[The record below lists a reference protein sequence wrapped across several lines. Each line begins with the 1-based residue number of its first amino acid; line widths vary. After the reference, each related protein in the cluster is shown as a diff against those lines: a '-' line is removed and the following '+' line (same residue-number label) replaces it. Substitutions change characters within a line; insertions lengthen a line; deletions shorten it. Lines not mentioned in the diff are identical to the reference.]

1 MPGLAVLT
9 RCVSLAA
16 LLAVAGT
23 ASASELRDA
32 VDRVRQETGGYIL
45 SAQTL
50 QTHRG
55 TVHRVKVLTRE
66 GRVEVR
72 QIAAG
77 FRGDPLGLTP
87 EPRADDGRALEL
99 DESSRER
106 ASWRGAVPRAASL
119 RDPQAA
125 EGEFQ
130 TGDDRPPA
138 TTSRDR
144 AGFPREE
151 PSSPGSAPAAVEDR
165 MFDVPLERERAAEEP
180 PDRR

>member
-9 RCVSLAA
+9 RCVSFAA

-23 ASASELRDA
+23 AGASELRDA

-55 TVHRVKVLTRE
+55 TVHRVKVLTRD

-87 EPRADDGRALEL
+87 EPRADDGGSLES
-99 DESSRER
+99 DEGRQERRWLGTVPRSTSQREPRVAERDLEFGDDRQQAAGFRER
-106 ASWRGAVPRAASL
+106 ADL
-119 RDPQAA
+119 
-125 EGEFQ
+125 F
-130 TGDDRPPA
+130 
-138 TTSRDR
+138 
-144 AGFPREE
+144 REE
-151 PSSPGSAPAAVEDR
+151 PSRVDSAPAAIESGRFDAPVE
-165 MFDVPLERERAAEEP
+165 PERAAEEP
-180 PDRR
+180 PERR